1 MKELHFVYKLT
12 LYLADWI
19 GMVFL
24 VLVLL
29 ARIGCDG
36 QSLISAFSGGTF
48 FKYILFLIVV
58 RMAYNAVPVWRKNK
72 NNIGEV

>member
-1 MKELHFVYKLT
+1 MKQLQFVRRLT

-24 VLVLL
+24 VVVLL
-29 ARIGCDG
+29 ARMGDNG
-36 QSLISAFSGGTF
+36 QPLISTFAGGTF

-58 RMAYNAVPVWRKNK
+58 RMAYKAVPVWRKNK
-72 NNIGEV
+72 SNIG